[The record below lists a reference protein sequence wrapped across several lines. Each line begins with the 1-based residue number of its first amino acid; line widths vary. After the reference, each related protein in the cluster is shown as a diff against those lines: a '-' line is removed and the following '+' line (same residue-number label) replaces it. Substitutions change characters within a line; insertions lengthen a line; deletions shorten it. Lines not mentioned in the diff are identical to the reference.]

1 MVDDL
6 HLMGSEK
13 FRRTTNFNID
23 PEKGGAKIDKKYWN
37 LGLEVNARWSQVIDI
52 LGGVQY
58 TDYDPNDSSQFNWW
72 LYRARHKM
80 HLDTLAPAKQRK
92 FIGRLWEFFK
102 SGPYPVPAH
111 DLEESAE
118 DIVEGYKK
126 HLDGL
131 LGDSGGRSR
140 SDVQRLGTFAG
151 YFESVLQD
159 KLKDGKVE
167 IEGTWNSY
175 STENSKRIL
184 QRARDMAKP
193 VEAEFEK
200 KIAAASKRQKK
211 EG

>member
-1 MVDDL
+1 
-6 HLMGSEK
+6 
-13 FRRTTNFNID
+13 
-23 PEKGGAKIDKKYWN
+23 
-37 LGLEVNARWSQVIDI
+37 
-52 LGGVQY
+52 
-58 TDYDPNDSSQFNWW
+58 
-72 LYRARHKM
+72 
-80 HLDTLAPAKQRK
+80 
-92 FIGRLWEFFK
+92 
-102 SGPYPVPAH
+102 VPAH
-111 DLEESAE
+111 DLEESAD

-200 KIAAASKRQKK
+200 KISAASKRQKK